1 MNSAVRNTFV
11 NTAADESWR
20 IHVEEQIGMLFQHHE
35 TLQLDLEKKVQ
46 AGLVAGVREVIKDD
60 ELMQQLSAKLS
71 TNLFVHGGQQ
81 ASQWIGNRILTAA
94 VIAITGFGVAWLVRN
109 GKI

>member
-1 MNSAVRNTFV
+1 MNASPVRVQNFT
-11 NTAADESWR
+11 ESDQAWQN
-20 IHVEEQIGMLFQHHE
+20 HVEHEINLLQIHQKELTDGLQEQVRAGM
-35 TLQLDLEKKVQ
+35 
-46 AGLVAGVREVIKDD
+46 VAGMREIIKDD

-81 ASQWIGNRILTAA
+81 ASQWLGNRILTAA
-94 VIAITGFGVAWLVRN
+94 VIALTGFGVAWLVKN